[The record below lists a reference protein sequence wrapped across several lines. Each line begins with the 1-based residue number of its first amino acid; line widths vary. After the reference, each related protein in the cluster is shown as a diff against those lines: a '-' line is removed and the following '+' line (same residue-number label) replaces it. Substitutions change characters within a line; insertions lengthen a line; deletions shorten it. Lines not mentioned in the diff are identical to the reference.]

1 MKDEDPL
8 RIGQISETGNWVVY
22 YRLSH
27 SIFKCFNKSMF
38 YEGKFRIQTQ
48 EEGTGGGCGN
58 IFPIKVETK
67 KNWGLNLVY

>member
-1 MKDEDPL
+1 M
-8 RIGQISETGNWVVY
+8 Y